1 MTQTFAPLLVTA
13 ATSSSF
19 SVASHPPTIIQIG
32 SVAAIIPSLFGS
44 VYNASKAAL
53 HSYSDNL
60 ALELAPFGVDV
71 LVIITGGVISRIAR
85 DHRELSERSLY
96 RPIQAGYE
104 KRQVYSQDAG
114 IPNEVYAKQVVDEA
128 LRPKSKGWLEWVSGR
143 KIPGVIW
150 AWRGGM
156 ADVVKWLS
164 RLGLT
169 WVAGWKFYRD
179 YGLAELERMGAIGLK
194 EGKVKKV

>member
-1 MTQTFAPLLVTA
+1 MTQTFASLLMTA
-13 ATSSSF
+13 ATSSS
-19 SVASHPPTIIQIG
+19 SSTTSHRPQIIQIG
-32 SVAAIIPSLFGS
+32 SVAAIVPSLFGS

-71 LVIITGGVISRIAR
+71 LVVITGGVISRIAR
-85 DHRELSERSLY
+85 EHRELSDRSLY

-128 LRPKSKGWLEWVSGR
+128 LRPRSTGWLEWVSGR
-143 KIPGVIW
+143 SIPGVKW
-150 AWRGGM
+150 VWRGGM

-169 WVAGWKFYRD
+169 WVAGWRFYRV
-179 YGLAELERMGAIGLK
+179 YGLAELERLGGAAAKQGKLK
-194 EGKVKKV
+194 EI